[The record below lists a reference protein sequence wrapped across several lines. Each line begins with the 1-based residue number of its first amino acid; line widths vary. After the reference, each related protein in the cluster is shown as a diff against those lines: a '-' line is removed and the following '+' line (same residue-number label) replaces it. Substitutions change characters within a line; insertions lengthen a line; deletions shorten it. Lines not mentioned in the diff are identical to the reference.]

1 MRRVP
6 DPIFPLLLSILAA
19 ALLFGCATPA
29 PLVRLHPNT
38 GEDVFWMS
46 GRAAVKK
53 QSGGV
58 QVAAA
63 FEHQL
68 GKRLGLRV
76 EVRNG
81 TGERI
86 EINPDFISFVTCAG
100 EDDSSCSDYKRVVD
114 PEQVIES
121 LDARRSREIADA
133 ADDRAL
139 NTAMVF
145 LSAVGDVAEIAS
157 GKTSPTTGLQTDAIA
172 TRGDNAES
180 NHHRALSDIAARRA
194 LWADAALRR
203 STLEPG
209 DGVAGF
215 VYIPYRKQA
224 RYVWLQVSTG
234 DRDFTFCFRQTT
246 RRVQ

>member
-1 MRRVP
+1 MGVAYRFAACAVIPTRSS
-6 DPIFPLLLSILAA
+6 PLLLSILAA

-86 EINPDFISFVTCAG
+86 EDQPGLHLVRDLRRRGRQLVLRLQARHRSGTRDRNARRAPIARD
-100 EDDSSCSDYKRVVD
+100 R
-114 PEQVIES
+114 
-121 LDARRSREIADA
+121 RRSR
-133 ADDRAL
+133 
-139 NTAMVF
+139 
-145 LSAVGDVAEIAS
+145 
-157 GKTSPTTGLQTDAIA
+157 
-172 TRGDNAES
+172 
-180 NHHRALSDIAARRA
+180 
-194 LWADAALRR
+194 R
-203 STLEPG
+203 SRVQYG
-209 DGVAGF
+209 DGVSQRGRRRRRDRQRQRGTA
-215 VYIPYRKQA
+215 IPACRATRSPIEATTSNHVTTA
-224 RYVWLQVSTG
+224 RCRISPPG
-234 DRDFTFCFRQTT
+234 GRCGPT
-246 RRVQ
+246 RRCAGAR